1 MRNRTMAEVVQHR
14 EPVTLTTGTTIQE
27 ACLALHQRSA
37 SAALVMEGPSLRGIF
52 TAGNALRAL
61 ALGLDPART
70 ALSQAMTGNP
80 CCLDAE
86 DDALDALRLMEDG
99 GFGHVPVVSDG
110 CALGVVS
117 WTDFTGQE
125 RMRRD
130 AENELSET
138 MR

>member
-14 EPVTLTTGTTIQE
+14 EPVTLTIGTTVQE
-27 ACLALHQRSA
+27 ACLAMHERSA
-37 SAALVMEGPSLRGIF
+37 SAALVLEGAALRGIF
-52 TAGNALRAL
+52 TSGDALRAL

-70 ALSQAMTGNP
+70 ALGQAMTRDP
-80 CCLDAE
+80 CCLGAG

-99 GFGHVPVVSDG
+99 GFGHVPVVCEG
-110 CALGVVS
+110 RPLGVVS

-125 RMRRD
+125 RSRRD
-130 AENELSET
+130 EENELSET

>member
-14 EPVTLTTGTTIQE
+14 EPVTLTVGTSLQE
-27 ACLALHQRSA
+27 ACLTLHERSA
-37 SAALVMEGPSLRGIF
+37 SAALVLEGAALRGIF
-52 TAGNALRAL
+52 TADDALKAL

-70 ALSQAMTGNP
+70 VLGQAMTRDP

-86 DDALDALRLMEDG
+86 EDALAALRLMEDG
-99 GFGHVPVVSDG
+99 GFGHVPVMREG
-110 CALGVVS
+110 QPLGVVS

-125 RMRRD
+125 RSRRD
-130 AENELSET
+130 EENELSET